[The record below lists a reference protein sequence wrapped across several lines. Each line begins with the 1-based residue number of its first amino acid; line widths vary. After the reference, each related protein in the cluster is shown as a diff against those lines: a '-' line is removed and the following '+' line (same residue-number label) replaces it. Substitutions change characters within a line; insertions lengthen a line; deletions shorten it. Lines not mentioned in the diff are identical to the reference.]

1 MRGDP
6 KIPCG
11 DGWKLADGQRAGGG
25 GNGDQMA
32 TDEKDRESD
41 SERGRDR
48 EGRVFKDK
56 DEV

>member
-1 MRGDP
+1 MARERGV
-6 KIPCG
+6 
-11 DGWKLADGQRAGGG
+11 G